1 MFPINLK
8 SEGWSYLE
16 FDKTFQGF
24 LPIARDNL
32 LQVKSWSLCISEN
45 FQILKLEKQK
55 FWSSLEVKLLPP
67 RNMQFIP
74 LRISNQRELLRC
86 SIMRILKYLM
96 LPARIFNFEKKPC
109 ISCFISQGQGR
120 RWRVWIWKC
129 DFSLILDTKHQW
141 MSRLSIH
148 QNWGEGP

>member
-1 MFPINLK
+1 
-8 SEGWSYLE
+8 
-16 FDKTFQGF
+16 
-24 LPIARDNL
+24 
-32 LQVKSWSLCISEN
+32 
-45 FQILKLEKQK
+45 
-55 FWSSLEVKLLPP
+55 
-67 RNMQFIP
+67 MQFIP

-129 DFSLILDTKHQW
+129 NFSAILESWTLTQNTNEWAGCQVTRIEVKALRRYFRKIFARNLGFVTGMHFIGDKW
-141 MSRLSIH
+141 RESLKICLSRKKSESLHNLST
-148 QNWGEGP
+148 